1 MKKLLSF
8 VAAAVCSMS
17 ALCLN
22 VPLQGYEYGQATAPV
37 GDEWNNPQKI
47 AYNKEQP
54 HAWFFPFENV
64 ESARKVLPE
73 NSAFWK
79 SLDGTWRFHWAPDP
93 EHRPADFFQ
102 ADYDASSWD
111 EVSVPMSWNIYGIQ
125 KNGDLKYG
133 LPIYVNQR
141 VIFKHTVAVDDWK
154 GGVMRTPDKSWTTYK
169 YRNEVGSYL
178 KTFEI
183 PASWDGREVFISF
196 DGVDSFFYLWING
209 HYVGFSK
216 NSRNAARFNI
226 TRFLKKGTN
235 VVAAEVY
242 RNSDG
247 SFLESQDMFRLP
259 GIFRTVALYSTPQ
272 TFIKDLKVIPDLDKS
287 YENGSL
293 TISADIINLNKKAAK
308 KYQVVYQLFANKL
321 YSDENEVVPNVLG
334 MTDLLE
340 LNPFTAATAHATMY
354 VVKPHLWSSE
364 SPNCYTLVAELKDS
378 KGCVV
383 ETVSTIVGFH
393 KVEIKDT
400 PASEDEF
407 GLAGRYYYV
416 NGKTIKLKGVNR
428 HETNPSRGHAI
439 TREQMQEEVMMMKR
453 ANINQV
459 RDSHYPD
466 DPYWYYLCNKY
477 GIYLEDEANLESHEY
492 YYGKESLSH
501 PVEWLNAHVDRVM
514 EMVHSNVNNP
524 CIVIWSLGNEAGPGH
539 NFVAAYDSVKTFDV
553 SRPVQYE
560 RNNDIVDMGSNQY
573 PSVGW
578 VREAVKGKYDIKYPF
593 HISEYAH
600 SMGNA
605 EGNLID
611 YWKAIEST
619 NYFCGGCIWDW
630 IDQAMYYYDKKS
642 GQQFMAFGGDFGDY
656 PNDGQFVM
664 NGIIFANMKPKPQYY
679 EVKKVYQNIQVDAVD
694 LSKGEISVF
703 NKQYFSDLS
712 DYDAK
717 WLLYRDGKEIKSG
730 LLNVGTLAPRSKQT
744 VRIPIDNASLD
755 ADAEYF
761 VKIQFL
767 QKEEKPWCPAGF
779 VQAEEQL
786 PVKSASVRPE
796 IQTLGV
802 VSAARLTPAVEN
814 DSIITIKS
822 NGFVVKF
829 NKKEATIHSLSYNGK
844 IIIPDG
850 CGPKIDAF
858 RALTNNDNWVFQPWF
873 ENGLY
878 NLRNHVSD
886 TKILTNKDGS
896 VTLSFS
902 LTAQAPYGAKLQEI
916 GSASGIFK
924 LNEQTDH
931 PFGPNDFKFMANLLW
946 TVFPDGSIELQ
957 SAVTSNKPNL
967 VLARL
972 GYVMQLPQS
981 LDMLTYYGRGP
992 IGNYAD
998 RKTGQNIEIHQAK
1011 IADEINI
1018 WPKPQDTGNHEDVRW
1033 CAITDAAG
1041 NGAAF
1046 IAPDKMSIQ
1055 ALPNSAM
1062 DMTMAQHT
1070 YQLPK
1075 RENNYLHLDAA
1086 VTGLGGNSCGQG
1098 GPLEQDRVKA
1108 DEHRIAFLI
1117 RPVSG
1122 NFEKVTNV
1130 TVKGETPLIITRS
1143 ADGLVQ
1149 VKSSDNN
1156 AEIMVKV
1163 GQAKPQIYSQPFK
1176 LISAGRVSAWY
1187 KNNPALTYFMSFE
1200 KLEAVPTKVI
1210 FASSEELGD
1219 DEGNASHLVD
1229 NDPSTYWHTMY
1240 SVTVAKYP
1248 HWVDFDAGS
1257 VKNIKGFVYLP
1268 RQDSRNGNIKNYKIQ
1283 VSMDGKDW
1291 GEPVNSGSFA
1301 NDQKEKRI
1309 NLPKSVKARFVR
1321 FTALS
1326 SQDGQDFATG
1336 AEFSV
1341 LTE

>member
-1 MKKLLSF
+1 MKKLVLFFIATICSLSLF
-8 VAAAVCSMS
+8 
-17 ALCLN
+17 CLN
-22 VPLQGYEYGQATAPV
+22 IPLQGYEYGSLTAPV

-64 ESARKVLPE
+64 ENARKVLPE
-73 NSAFWK
+73 NSAYWK
-79 SLDGTWRFHWAPDP
+79 SMNGTWRFHWSPDP
-93 EHRPADFFQ
+93 EHRPADFFKT
-102 ADYDASSWD
+102 DYDAKKWD
-111 EVSVPMSWNIYGIQ
+111 EVKVPMSWNIYGIQ

-133 LPIYVNQR
+133 VPIYVNQR
-141 VIFKHTVAVDDWK
+141 VIFKHSVVVDDWK
-154 GGVMRTPDKSWTTYK
+154 GGVMREPDKSWTTYK

-183 PASWDGREVFISF
+183 PSNWDGREVFISF
-196 DGVDSFFYLWING
+196 DGVDSFFYIWING

-216 NSRNAARFNI
+216 NSRNTANFNI
-226 TRFLKKGTN
+226 TRFLKTGTN
-235 VVAAEVY
+235 IVAVEVY

-272 TFIKDLKVIPDLDKS
+272 TYIKDLKVTTDLDKN

-293 TISADIINLNKKAAK
+293 SISADILNLSKKTAK
-308 KYQVVYQLFANKL
+308 KYHVDYLLYANKL
-321 YSDENEVVPNVLG
+321 YSDENTVIPNVLAK
-334 MTDLLE
+334 TDLLE
-340 LNPFTAATAHATMY
+340 LKGFTTATAHATIY
-354 VVKPHLWSSE
+354 VVKPNLWSSE
-364 SPNCYTLVAELKDS
+364 APNRYTLVAQLKDS
-378 KGCVV
+378 KNRVV
-383 ETVSTIVGFH
+383 ETVSTIVGFR
-393 KVEIKDT
+393 KVEIKET

-428 HETNPSRGHAI
+428 HETNPSLGHAI

-466 DPYWYYLCNKY
+466 DPFWYYLCNKY
-477 GIYLEDEANLESHEY
+477 GIYLEDEANIESHEY

-514 EMVHSNVNNP
+514 EMVHSNINNP

-539 NFVAAYDSVKTFDV
+539 NFVAAYDSLKTFDH

-578 VREAVKGKYDIKYPF
+578 VREAVKGTADIKYPF

-630 IDQAMYYYDKKS
+630 IDQAMYYYEKKA
-642 GQQFMAFGGDFGDY
+642 GQKYMAFGGDFGDY

-679 EVKKVYQNIQVDAVD
+679 EVKKVYQNIQVDPVD
-694 LSKGEISVF
+694 LKKGKVSIF

-730 LLNVGTLAPRSKQT
+730 FLNIETLAPRKKQT
-744 VRIPIDNASLD
+744 IKIPLDFNSLD
-755 ADAEYF
+755 STAEYF

-767 QKEEKPWCPAGF
+767 LKEDKPWCQAGYI
-779 VQAEEQL
+779 QAEEQI
-786 PVKSASVRPE
+786 PVKSAETRPTVLSQ
-796 IQTLGV
+796 IHSGFKH
-802 VSAARLTPAVEN
+802 LTPIIEN
-814 DSIITIKS
+814 DSIITIRS
-822 NGFVVKF
+822 NGFSVKF
-829 NKKEATIHSLSYNGK
+829 NKNQATIYSLTYQDNV
-844 IIIPDG
+844 IIPNG

-858 RALTNNDNWVFQPWF
+858 RALTNNDNWAFQPWF

-878 NLRNHVSD
+878 NLHNHVIN
-886 TKILTNKDGS
+886 TKILSNKDGS
-896 VTLSFS
+896 ITLSFS
-902 LTAQAPYGAKLQEI
+902 LTAQAPYGAKLEEFGI
-916 GSASGIFK
+916 SSGIFK
-924 LNEQTDH
+924 VNEQRHH
-931 PFGPNDFKFMANLLW
+931 PFGPTDFKFMADMLW
-946 TVFPDGSIELQ
+946 TVYPDGSIELE
-957 SAVTSNKPNL
+957 SAITSNKSSLILP
-967 VLARL
+967 RL
-972 GYVMQLPQS
+972 GYVMELPKN
-981 LDMLTYYGRGP
+981 LKTLTYYGRGP
-992 IGNYAD
+992 VDNYPD
-998 RKTGQNIEIHQAK
+998 RKTGQNIEIHQTQ

-1033 CAITDAAG
+1033 CAVTDGSG

-1046 IAPDKMSIQ
+1046 IAPDKMSVQ
-1055 ALPNSAM
+1055 ALPNSAL
-1062 DMTMAQHT
+1062 DMTMAQHP
-1070 YQLPK
+1070 YQLPQQ
-1075 RENNYLHLDAA
+1075 ENNYLHLDVA

-1108 DEHRIAFLI
+1108 DEHRIAFMI
-1117 RPVSG
+1117 RPVNG
-1122 NFEKVTNV
+1122 NLEKVTNISV
-1130 TVKGETPLIITRS
+1130 NGEKPLIILRTE
-1143 ADGLVQ
+1143 DGMVQ
-1149 VKSSDNN
+1149 IKSSEKDSPIWFKIGNGKLQN
-1156 AEIMVKV
+1156 
-1163 GQAKPQIYSQPFK
+1163 YSQPFEMTG
-1176 LISAGRVSAWY
+1176 AGNITAWD
-1187 KNNPALTYFMSFE
+1187 KTRPALSYSIDFE
-1200 KLEAVPTKVI
+1200 KLEAVPVKVI
-1210 FASSEELGD
+1210 FASSEELSD
-1219 DEGNASHLVD
+1219 NEGNASHLVD

-1248 HWVDFDAGS
+1248 HWVDFDAGA

-1268 RQDSRNGNIKNYKIQ
+1268 RQDSRNGNIKNYEIQ
-1283 VSMDGKDW
+1283 ISSDGKNW
-1291 GEPVNSGSFA
+1291 SEPVSKGSFE

-1309 NLPKSVKARFVR
+1309 NLLKPVKARFIR

-1336 AEFSV
+1336 AQFSV